1 MAAEKPQ
8 GRSPSQT
15 WPSPRPHVKR
25 RLCWITYLGTPSCD
39 WPVFWWRHTPRREPR
54 AAGSL
59 LRWKGLGWARGLGCG
74 AGSGNAP
81 LTLMRSR
88 KVRGAEAAWELRLSH
103 RTPRKEGGGVYAC
116 VSTPGRGL
124 PGHAPREGGFSR
136 ATPFGPPP
144 PPPHRSTHQ
153 THRRTYPTPP
163 GWRALRRM
171 FPDQVLEW
179 GAPSPELV

>member
-1 MAAEKPQ
+1 M
-8 GRSPSQT
+8 
-15 WPSPRPHVKR
+15 
-25 RLCWITYLGTPSCD
+25 
-39 WPVFWWRHTPRREPR
+39 
-54 AAGSL
+54 
-59 LRWKGLGWARGLGCG
+59 
-74 AGSGNAP
+74 
-81 LTLMRSR
+81 
-88 KVRGAEAAWELRLSH
+88 RGAEAAWELRLSH

-136 ATPFGPPP
+136 ATPLGPPRP
-144 PPPHRSTHQ
+144 THTHRSTHQ